1 MPEIESSSEKELLGC
16 VFFFFKKNLFFLH
29 AQEISYSFI
38 KSSIFISVN
47 GNSCVILLQSC
58 LRNCVSTKVR
68 FVVFEKMSAIE
79 NVSVGK
85 CQWDIKMVLV
95 DRTRA

>member
-1 MPEIESSSEKELLGC
+1 MLEIESSSEKELLG
-16 VFFFFKKNLFFLH
+16 FFKKTF
-29 AQEISYSFI
+29 SFCMLGR
-38 KSSIFISVN
+38 SPTPLEQSNIFISVN

-85 CQWDIKMVLV
+85 CQ
-95 DRTRA
+95 